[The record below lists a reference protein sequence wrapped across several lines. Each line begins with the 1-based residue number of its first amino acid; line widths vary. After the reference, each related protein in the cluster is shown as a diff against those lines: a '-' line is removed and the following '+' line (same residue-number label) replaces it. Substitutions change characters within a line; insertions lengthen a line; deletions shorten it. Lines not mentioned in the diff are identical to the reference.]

1 MNQKSVPPEATLNA
15 IAYNPEK
22 ENTFR
27 SLGERIKTVRSAWGW
42 SQEEM
47 AAMLRVDQA
56 SISFW
61 ERDRIVPSGSAMVAL
76 AALFRLD
83 PESLETGR
91 GFVVPDPPSQPSHK
105 RNGRKLLRSLA
116 LPSSEP
122 EQTVLVDLINGSAK
136 NRAPADASAAL
147 TEAMRTGRKV
157 WVVVE

>member
-1 MNQKSVPPEATLNA
+1 MTPTATLTA
-15 IAYNPEK
+15 PEV
-22 ENTFR
+22 ELHTM
-27 SLGERIKTVRSAWGW
+27 GERIKAIRTAWGW

-47 AAMLRVDQA
+47 ASVLRVDQA

-91 GFVVPDPPSQPSHK
+91 GFVIPDRPAQPTHR
-105 RNGRKLLRSLA
+105 RNGRKPLRSLS
-116 LPSSEP
+116 LPTSEADQP
-122 EQTVLVDLINGSAK
+122 TFVDLASGSTHSWALSET
-136 NRAPADASAAL
+136 SAAL
-147 TEAMRTGRKV
+147 SEALKSGRKA

>member
-1 MNQKSVPPEATLNA
+1 MNPIAMTPELEPS
-15 IAYNPEK
+15 YH
-22 ENTFR
+22 

-76 AALFRLD
+76 ATLFRLD
-83 PESLETGR
+83 TDSLETGK

-105 RNGRKLLRSLA
+105 RNGRKLLRSLS
-116 LPSSEP
+116 LPTSDP
-122 EQTVLVDLINGSAK
+122 EHAVLVDLLNGSAQS
-136 NRAPADASAAL
+136 RALADVSAAL
-147 TEAMRTGRKV
+147 SDAMRNGRKA

>member
-1 MNQKSVPPEATLNA
+1 MNQKGVPPEATL
-15 IAYNPEK
+15 IPTTLNPET
-22 ENTFR
+22 ETTYR

-116 LPSSEP
+116 LPTSDP
-122 EQTVLVDLINGSAK
+122 EQPVLVDLSSGSAK
-136 NRAPADASAAL
+136 SRALAEVSAAL
-147 TEAMRTGRKV
+147 AEALKNGRRA